1 MKKQLLTGA
10 SVLALALAAGG
21 GVLANI
27 EQEATNSGAITNT
40 GAEIATG
47 ELVGDATQGQV
58 GAIGALTGANFTVID
73 GGSSVG
79 AVGAISQASTN
90 SAAIAATNGT
100 VASGGALS
108 GAGASLNIAAT
119 GATAGVSESIISST
133 DGNYFG
139 NQAVVTSI
147 TSNATNND
155 GGAVSVTGG
164 SVSALELSG
173 NAASLGVS
181 ASGASV
187 GASVGSVDA
196 TLPEGAGDFAAANMG
211 DITQTATNNSG
222 ATVTVSDSTV
232 TSGDGADDYTGGL
245 TGHGASA
252 MASAVGA
259 SVSTRNTMVDSTGNT
274 GGSFG
279 NIAQDATNSSAIAVS
294 DTHVAVYGDLGSA
307 DTGLGASASLGVTGA
322 SASVGVSS
330 VNSGSTNTPLFG
342 AIDQG
347 TFDAPTQNTIS
358 NTASITLGGDGA
370 PVLVTTGEL
379 KAAGTSIGASAN
391 GAVASVFEQDI
402 ASTAYGGASFEG
414 AINSHVSNS
423 GGVTIDGAAVKT
435 VTVDASGGGGPAS
448 EPAAISG
455 TGASASISGGGA
467 LASLNST
474 SIGSAEFTGATFAE
488 DITQNAANTGAIL
501 VQPGTGIEVGDIT
514 GNGAGA
520 SISARGAS
528 ASVGSA
534 AIDST
539 VFTGATFDGDITQQV
554 TNNTNAPTVTISA
567 EGMDAPLLQAADISG
582 AGASASISAA
592 GAVASVGSTSIGGT
606 TVAGATFDGAIFQTV
621 SNAAAV
627 TITPSTEDNTS
638 LLAVGEIG
646 GAGAGASISAGG
658 ALASVGSTAI
668 GGETVNGAGFGADS
682 AAITQ
687 TASNAAAVSIADGA
701 ALLVDGPISGNG
713 ASASISAVGASTGVS
728 VLGVDIAGTYVPS
741 GPINGINQTANN
753 SATDAM
759 SITNAVITTGDLSGA
774 GAGASIGATG
784 ASALISGAVIDV
796 ASVVTPI
803 SLGTAG
809 ATQTATNSTAI
820 TVSGANITT
829 GALTGNGA
837 SAGISTV
844 GASATVG
851 MTAIGSGTTSP
862 AP

>member
-10 SVLALALAAGG
+10 SVLAVALAAGG

-27 EQEATNSGAITNT
+27 DQTATNTGAITND
-40 GAEIATG
+40 GAQIETG

-58 GAIGALTGANFTVID
+58 GAIGALTGANFTAISS
-73 GGSSVG
+73 GASVG
-79 AVGAISQASTN
+79 ALGAISQASTN
-90 SAAIAATNGT
+90 SGAIAAADGT
-100 VASGGALS
+100 ATGDDLS

-119 GATAGVSESIISST
+119 GATAGVAESIIGST
-133 DGNYFG
+133 DDKYFG
-139 NQAVVTSI
+139 EQTDVTSI
-147 TSNATNND
+147 TSDATNNN
-155 GGAVSVTGG
+155 GGVVSVTGG

-173 NAASLGVS
+173 NAASLGIS

-187 GASVGSVDA
+187 GASVGSVGA
-196 TLPEGAGDFAAANMG
+196 ELPVDGQSGFAAANMG

-232 TSGDGADDYTGGL
+232 TSGAGADEYTGGL

-252 MASAVGA
+252 MATAVGA

-274 GGSFG
+274 GGTFG
-279 NIAQDATNSSAIAVS
+279 IIAQDAKNSSEITVN
-294 DTHVAVYGDLGSA
+294 DTDVAVYGDLGGG
-307 DTGLGASASLGVTGA
+307 DGTGLGASASLGVTGA

-330 VNSGSTNTPLFG
+330 VNSGSTNTPVFG
-342 AIDQG
+342 AIEQG
-347 TFDAPTQNTIS
+347 TFGGSTQKSIS
-358 NTASITLGGDGA
+358 NDASITLGGAGT
-370 PVLVTTGEL
+370 PVSVTTGEL

-402 ASTAYGGASFEG
+402 ASTAYGGASFDG
-414 AINSHVSNS
+414 AISSHVSNS
-423 GGVTIDGAAVKT
+423 GGVTIEETAIKT
-435 VTVDASGGGGPAS
+435 VGVASGGPG

-488 DITQNAANTGAIL
+488 DITQKAANTGAIL
-501 VQPGTGIEVGDIT
+501 VQPGTGIEVGAIT
-514 GNGAGA
+514 GDGAGA

-539 VFTGATFDGDITQQV
+539 AFTGATFSGDISQEV
-554 TNNTNAPTVTISA
+554 TNNTADPTVTISA
-567 EGMDAPLLQAADISG
+567 DGVDAPLLQAADIGG

-592 GAVASVGSTSIGGT
+592 GAVASVGSTSIGGE
-606 TVAGATFDGAIFQTV
+606 TVVGAAFEGAIDQTV

-627 TITPSTEDNTS
+627 TITPSTADTS
-638 LLAVGEIG
+638 LLAVGEIS

-658 ALASVGSTAI
+658 ALASVGSTSI
-668 GGETVNGAGFGADS
+668 GGDTVGGATFGATSD
-682 AAITQ
+682 AITQ
-687 TASNAAAVSIADGA
+687 NASNTAAVSIADGA

-728 VLGVDIAGTYVPS
+728 VLGVDITDTYVPS
-741 GPINGINQTANN
+741 GPISGIDQTATNN
-753 SATDAM
+753 TTDGI

-784 ASALISGAVIDV
+784 ASASISGAVIDV
-796 ASVVTPI
+796 ASVATPI
-803 SLGTAG
+803 SIGAAG
-809 ATQTATNSTAI
+809 ATQVATNSTAI

-837 SAGISTV
+837 SAGISAV

-851 MTAIGSGTTSP
+851 MTAIGSGTTNPSP
-862 AP
+862 

>member
-222 ATVTVSDSTV
+222 ATVTVSNSTV

-474 SIGSAEFTGATFAE
+474 SIGSAE
-488 DITQNAANTGAIL
+488 
-501 VQPGTGIEVGDIT
+501 
-514 GNGAGA
+514 
-520 SISARGAS
+520 
-528 ASVGSA
+528 
-534 AIDST
+534 
-539 VFTGATFDGDITQQV
+539 FTGATFDGDITQQV

>member
-10 SVLALALAAGG
+10 SVLAVALAAGG
-21 GVLANI
+21 GVLADI
-27 EQEATNSGAITNT
+27 DQTATNTGAVTNT

-47 ELVGDATQGQV
+47 ELSGVATQGQV
-58 GAIGALTGANFTVID
+58 GAIGALTGVNFTLID
-73 GGSSVG
+73 SGASVG
-79 AVGAISQASTN
+79 EVGVISQASTN
-90 SAAIAATNGT
+90 SAAIAAANGT
-100 VASGGALS
+100 VASDDALS
-108 GAGASLNIAAT
+108 GAGASLSIAAT

-133 DGNYFG
+133 ASNYFE

-147 TSNATNND
+147 SSGATNNS
-155 GGAVSVTGG
+155 GGVVSVTDG

-196 TLPEGAGDFAAANMG
+196 ELPDDGDGFAAANMG

-222 ATVTVSDSTV
+222 AAVTLSGSTV
-232 TSGDGADDYTGGL
+232 TSGTGADNYTGGL

-252 MASAVGA
+252 MGSAVGA

-274 GGSFG
+274 GGTFG
-279 NIAQDATNSSAIAVS
+279 VIAQDATNSDAITVN
-294 DTHVAVYGDLGSA
+294 DTQVAVYGDLGDA

-330 VNSGSTNTPLFG
+330 VNSGSTNTPVFG
-342 AIDQG
+342 AIEQG
-347 TFDAPTQNTIS
+347 TLDDPTQNKIS
-358 NTASITLGGDGA
+358 NTASITLGGEGA
-370 PVLVTTGEL
+370 PVSVTTGEL

-414 AINSHVSNS
+414 AINSHVSNG
-423 GGVTIDGAAVKT
+423 GGVTIEETAIKT
-435 VTVDASGGGGPAS
+435 VGVASGDPG

-474 SIGSAEFTGATFAE
+474 SIGSTEFTGATFAE
-488 DITQNAANTGAIL
+488 DITQKAANTGAIL
-501 VQPGTGIEVGDIT
+501 VQPGTGIEVGAIT
-514 GNGAGA
+514 GDGAGA

-534 AIDST
+534 AIDS
-539 VFTGATFDGDITQQV
+539 VDFTGATFSGDITQQA
-554 TNNTNAPTVTISA
+554 TNDTDAPTVTISA
-567 EGMDAPLLQAADISG
+567 GDVNAPLLQAADIGG
-582 AGASASISAA
+582 AGANASISAA
-592 GAVASVGSTSIGGT
+592 GAVALVGSTSIGGG
-606 TVAGATFDGAIFQTV
+606 TVVGATFDGAIDQTV

-627 TITPSTEDNTS
+627 TITPSTEDTS

-658 ALASVGSTAI
+658 ALASVGSTSI
-668 GGETVNGAGFGADS
+668 GGETVDGATFGAASD
-682 AAITQ
+682 AITQ
-687 TASNAAAVSIADGA
+687 SASNTAAVSIADGA
-701 ALLVDGPISGNG
+701 ALLVEGPISGNG

-741 GPINGINQTANN
+741 GPINGIDQTATN
-753 SATDAM
+753 SATSAI
-759 SITNAVITTGDLSGA
+759 SITNAVITTDELSGA

-784 ASALISGAVIDV
+784 ASASISGAVIDV

-837 SAGISTV
+837 SAGISAV

-851 MTAIGSGTTSP
+851 MTAIGSGTAGL